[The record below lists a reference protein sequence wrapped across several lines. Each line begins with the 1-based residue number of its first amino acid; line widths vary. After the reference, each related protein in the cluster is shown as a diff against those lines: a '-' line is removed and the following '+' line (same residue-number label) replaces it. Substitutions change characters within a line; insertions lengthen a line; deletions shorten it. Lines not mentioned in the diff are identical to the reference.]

1 MYLSSM
7 PTTTI
12 TALNYHVTTDAAP
25 LPDVTRH
32 SGLARSYIAAC
43 CAAAKDAGSASG
55 SSAVSRKLLD
65 KLLAADAAAATTA
78 VTGSDTGSAMDCS
91 STGTTSAQA
100 AVQLLLLD
108 LRYCPVTAFDLQWLA
123 VTCTNTTSTT
133 TAAAVVPR
141 QLKLLLTEHKHLP
154 PLRPVGQLLCCLVQL
169 DLSCCTLDCS
179 MLAPLSTGLSAAAA
193 LPLQTLNLS
202 GNPLTRSFYTAA
214 TVALAAEQRVRSAA
228 WTAGAQALG
237 TLLSSSAALQSL
249 NMSQCCHK
257 PYSSEP
263 RLVQSAGAAA
273 VCLLSSVAA
282 GLTARATA
290 GATAAATVLCVARN
304 TAPAEAWCELL
315 PALGG
320 TTVGSID
327 ASGGNVPTE
336 AAAALLRALTHQLQQ
351 RSSSS
356 DSGTEQLAIRLSH
369 TPFGSG
375 SDSAVAAFI
384 SAVQELCSTVT
395 SLQPNSITSSTTSSS
410 GAQPR
415 VKLDVRLCR
424 WQQGH
429 VALLQQAA
437 SSTSGAVELV
447 VKEHFGVH
455 YSLPCDFKAA

>member
-1 MYLSSM
+1 MFTTLYLIAD
-7 PTTTI
+7 T
-12 TALNYHVTTDAAP
+12 AP
-25 LPDVTRH
+25 LPEVPRH
-32 SGLARSYIAAC
+32 SELARSYIAAC
-43 CAAAKDAGSASG
+43 CAAAKDTGSASG

-65 KLLAADAAAATTA
+65 KLLAADAAATTA
-78 VTGSDTGSAMDCS
+78 AATATGDAMHCS
-91 STGTTSAQA
+91 TTGTSSAQA
-100 AVQLLLLD
+100 AAQTLVLD

-123 VTCTNTTSTT
+123 VTCTNTASITI
-133 TAAAVVPR
+133 AAVQPQR

-214 TVALAAEQRVRSAA
+214 TAALAAEQTVRSAV
-228 WTAGAQALG
+228 WTAGAQALC
-237 TLLSSSAALQSL
+237 TLLSRSAALQSL
-249 NMSQCCHK
+249 DMSQCCHK
-257 PYSSEP
+257 PYSSELH
-263 RLVQSAGAAA
+263 LVQSADVAA

-282 GLTARATA
+282 GLTARTTA
-290 GATAAATVLCVARN
+290 GATAAATTLCFARN

-320 TTVGSID
+320 TTAGCID
-327 ASGGNVPTE
+327 VSGGNVTAE
-336 AAAALLRALTHQLQQ
+336 AATALLQALTQQLQQ

-356 DSGTEQLAIRLSH
+356 SSDSTAAQLAIRLSH
-369 TPFGSG
+369 TPFGTS
-375 SDSAVAAFI
+375 SDSAVAALI
-384 SAVQELCSTVT
+384 SAAQELCSTVT
-395 SLQPNSITSSTTSSS
+395 SLQSSRATSSTSSS
-410 GAQPR
+410 AVQPR

-424 WQQGH
+424 WQQAH

-437 SSTSGAVELV
+437 SSSNGTVELV

-455 YSLPCDFKAA
+455 YPLPCDFKAA